1 MVPFLK
7 SHLMIIS
14 IVGIF
19 VNTVIDD
26 PYHKIKLPVYSHSDF
41 ICSI

>member
-1 MVPFLK
+1 MVPFLR

-14 IVGIF
+14 IVEIV

-26 PYHKIKLPVYSHSDF
+26 PYHKIKLPAYSHQTS
-41 ICSI
+41 